1 MKIIILKRRFYSLLE
16 SIKDEII
23 STLRKDI
30 NKMSADV
37 NSKLDA
43 QTTTLAGIATEV
55 GSLVTNVQRE
65 IQQVLDAIAAG
76 LANEE
81 TLTSVAARLDTHNAS
96 LSQVKDSLASLN
108 ASLVA
113 DDAPPPIEG
122 A

>member
-1 MKIIILKRRFYSLLE
+1 
-16 SIKDEII
+16 
-23 STLRKDI
+23 
-30 NKMSADV
+30 MSADV